1 MEIDGKKSS
10 LTNGEYFKTIG
21 ETQLTIFSNTI
32 KAFLEY
38 DVILKYGN
46 PADYNRRV
54 MASYLAQGGGNND
67 IVNPIVFNPYVK
79 DSLPSSLNT
88 TTLEASKSRYPN
100 VWRVLETEVGF
111 STIPNLIYD
120 NNGSYI
126 TDFFIDNDIEFTENN
141 VVLLAPIIKMYATQ
155 KLYTPTLSRAQFK
168 SSVQTYLGL
177 TSEFQNNVLNQILTR
192 VRKDLPNQQELPERA
207 IQSVIDGQQSK
218 VENYEV
224 FKALNDKW
232 IAGSDYTSKT
242 LFEDIMF
249 LDRASRNI
257 GDTIIIDIFDLKNI
271 LSENSLNMEMSVF
284 TFMSGILIKNK
295 FNVMPLPAYV
305 NFYNIQEVDGTT
317 IPQPEGSLEFADN
330 MWGTFLNVDYR
341 KSGPKMICF
350 YAGQPS
356 THLDLPKG
364 NSRFR
369 DDAFDLRRASDNPL
383 IENPANKKDYAIS
396 NKCVGFNVDVGNRN
410 QNIFYS
416 IDIGM
421 DSGKATSE
429 SIQTQLNMIDQ
440 ANGKNTATQNV
451 SLYNLYKQRSYQCTV
466 RCLGNALLQPTMYF
480 NLRHVPMFNGPY
492 FITQVDHVITAGS
505 FQTSFTGI
513 RQGIYDLPS
522 INSFLQSINQN
533 LLTKIESLVKN
544 SKDDVTAKAITNV
557 DKSKYVSQAGGS
569 TAAAQNSCRN
579 NLAVAYDS
587 WGDVQSSTTMSIT
600 LDDFVKELEK
610 KTNNPDLQ
618 VLIYMICYAKTFDQN
633 KFYGYANNYANV
645 TLTTDYGATGNGYFS
660 PKKYS
665 CVNIPNS
672 TGTKTSQ
679 PIANF
684 NTIGD
689 FFDFMIARLL
699 PRVNQVFVDGMG
711 ITKYYVCYWPISN
724 VAESYYDSHT
734 SEFKTLEAT
743 FDKAF
748 KSAGDAGL
756 NVEATTKLKVANAT
770 QKKKIADTLA
780 GVVTPPNS
788 LNTTTNVIPS
798 CPPPTITSFSPLTG
812 VSGTILTI
820 VGNNLDEVTGITI
833 NNVTTTTGIT
843 ILNAFNISVVVPY
856 SNTITVGNNP
866 IIIKG
871 THGNSTTTGNFT
883 YNPNQKTPTPP
894 PPIPGAPPNVN
905 TQPQQ
910 TGPLPLVGTTTYN
923 PNGGASTLRVSIN
936 PAAGDWIMV
945 DNNIRWSWKIDKR
958 VLGPNNTV
966 ETVTLETV
974 TDSRDLEGYLSND
987 KKIFYITDAL
997 LLAELKN
1004 SSNVSDAEINNA
1016 SVIYSKIQFV
1026 AISPDKPDAFQSFQF
1041 TLKFI

>member
-1 MEIDGKKSS
+1 
-10 LTNGEYFKTIG
+10 
-21 ETQLTIFSNTI
+21 
-32 KAFLEY
+32 
-38 DVILKYGN
+38 
-46 PADYNRRV
+46 
-54 MASYLAQGGGNND
+54 
-67 IVNPIVFNPYVK
+67 
-79 DSLPSSLNT
+79 
-88 TTLEASKSRYPN
+88 
-100 VWRVLETEVGF
+100 
-111 STIPNLIYD
+111 
-120 NNGSYI
+120 
-126 TDFFIDNDIEFTENN
+126 
-141 VVLLAPIIKMYATQ
+141 
-155 KLYTPTLSRAQFK
+155 
-168 SSVQTYLGL
+168 
-177 TSEFQNNVLNQILTR
+177 
-192 VRKDLPNQQELPERA
+192 
-207 IQSVIDGQQSK
+207 
-218 VENYEV
+218 
-224 FKALNDKW
+224 
-232 IAGSDYTSKT
+232 
-242 LFEDIMF
+242 
-249 LDRASRNI
+249 
-257 GDTIIIDIFDLKNI
+257 
-271 LSENSLNMEMSVF
+271 
-284 TFMSGILIKNK
+284 
-295 FNVMPLPAYV
+295 
-305 NFYNIQEVDGTT
+305 
-317 IPQPEGSLEFADN
+317 
-330 MWGTFLNVDYR
+330 
-341 KSGPKMICF
+341 
-350 YAGQPS
+350 
-356 THLDLPKG
+356 
-364 NSRFR
+364 
-369 DDAFDLRRASDNPL
+369 
-383 IENPANKKDYAIS
+383 
-396 NKCVGFNVDVGNRN
+396 
-410 QNIFYS
+410 
-416 IDIGM
+416 
-421 DSGKATSE
+421 
-429 SIQTQLNMIDQ
+429 
-440 ANGKNTATQNV
+440 
-451 SLYNLYKQRSYQCTV
+451 
-466 RCLGNALLQPTMYF
+466 
-480 NLRHVPMFNGPY
+480 
-492 FITQVDHVITAGS
+492 
-505 FQTSFTGI
+505 
-513 RQGIYDLPS
+513 
-522 INSFLQSINQN
+522 
-533 LLTKIESLVKN
+533 
-544 SKDDVTAKAITNV
+544 
-557 DKSKYVSQAGGS
+557 
-569 TAAAQNSCRN
+569 
-579 NLAVAYDS
+579 
-587 WGDVQSSTTMSIT
+587 MSIT
-600 LDDFVKELEK
+600 IDDFVKELEK
-610 KTNNPDLQ
+610 KTSNPDLQ

>member
-1 MEIDGKKSS
+1 
-10 LTNGEYFKTIG
+10 
-21 ETQLTIFSNTI
+21 
-32 KAFLEY
+32 
-38 DVILKYGN
+38 
-46 PADYNRRV
+46 
-54 MASYLAQGGGNND
+54 
-67 IVNPIVFNPYVK
+67 
-79 DSLPSSLNT
+79 
-88 TTLEASKSRYPN
+88 
-100 VWRVLETEVGF
+100 
-111 STIPNLIYD
+111 
-120 NNGSYI
+120 
-126 TDFFIDNDIEFTENN
+126 
-141 VVLLAPIIKMYATQ
+141 
-155 KLYTPTLSRAQFK
+155 
-168 SSVQTYLGL
+168 
-177 TSEFQNNVLNQILTR
+177 
-192 VRKDLPNQQELPERA
+192 
-207 IQSVIDGQQSK
+207 
-218 VENYEV
+218 
-224 FKALNDKW
+224 
-232 IAGSDYTSKT
+232 
-242 LFEDIMF
+242 
-249 LDRASRNI
+249 
-257 GDTIIIDIFDLKNI
+257 
-271 LSENSLNMEMSVF
+271 
-284 TFMSGILIKNK
+284 
-295 FNVMPLPAYV
+295 
-305 NFYNIQEVDGTT
+305 
-317 IPQPEGSLEFADN
+317 
-330 MWGTFLNVDYR
+330 
-341 KSGPKMICF
+341 
-350 YAGQPS
+350 
-356 THLDLPKG
+356 
-364 NSRFR
+364 
-369 DDAFDLRRASDNPL
+369 
-383 IENPANKKDYAIS
+383 
-396 NKCVGFNVDVGNRN
+396 
-410 QNIFYS
+410 
-416 IDIGM
+416 
-421 DSGKATSE
+421 
-429 SIQTQLNMIDQ
+429 
-440 ANGKNTATQNV
+440 
-451 SLYNLYKQRSYQCTV
+451 
-466 RCLGNALLQPTMYF
+466 
-480 NLRHVPMFNGPY
+480 
-492 FITQVDHVITAGS
+492 
-505 FQTSFTGI
+505 
-513 RQGIYDLPS
+513 
-522 INSFLQSINQN
+522 
-533 LLTKIESLVKN
+533 
-544 SKDDVTAKAITNV
+544 
-557 DKSKYVSQAGGS
+557 
-569 TAAAQNSCRN
+569 
-579 NLAVAYDS
+579 
-587 WGDVQSSTTMSIT
+587 
-600 LDDFVKELEK
+600 
-610 KTNNPDLQ
+610 
-618 VLIYMICYAKTFDQN
+618 MICYAKTFDQT

-645 TLTTDYGATGNGYFS
+645 TLTTDYGPTGSGYFS

>member
-1 MEIDGKKSS
+1 
-10 LTNGEYFKTIG
+10 
-21 ETQLTIFSNTI
+21 
-32 KAFLEY
+32 
-38 DVILKYGN
+38 
-46 PADYNRRV
+46 
-54 MASYLAQGGGNND
+54 
-67 IVNPIVFNPYVK
+67 
-79 DSLPSSLNT
+79 
-88 TTLEASKSRYPN
+88 
-100 VWRVLETEVGF
+100 
-111 STIPNLIYD
+111 
-120 NNGSYI
+120 
-126 TDFFIDNDIEFTENN
+126 
-141 VVLLAPIIKMYATQ
+141 
-155 KLYTPTLSRAQFK
+155 
-168 SSVQTYLGL
+168 
-177 TSEFQNNVLNQILTR
+177 
-192 VRKDLPNQQELPERA
+192 
-207 IQSVIDGQQSK
+207 
-218 VENYEV
+218 
-224 FKALNDKW
+224 
-232 IAGSDYTSKT
+232 
-242 LFEDIMF
+242 
-249 LDRASRNI
+249 
-257 GDTIIIDIFDLKNI
+257 
-271 LSENSLNMEMSVF
+271 
-284 TFMSGILIKNK
+284 
-295 FNVMPLPAYV
+295 
-305 NFYNIQEVDGTT
+305 
-317 IPQPEGSLEFADN
+317 
-330 MWGTFLNVDYR
+330 
-341 KSGPKMICF
+341 
-350 YAGQPS
+350 
-356 THLDLPKG
+356 
-364 NSRFR
+364 
-369 DDAFDLRRASDNPL
+369 
-383 IENPANKKDYAIS
+383 
-396 NKCVGFNVDVGNRN
+396 
-410 QNIFYS
+410 
-416 IDIGM
+416 
-421 DSGKATSE
+421 
-429 SIQTQLNMIDQ
+429 MIDQ

-974 TDSRDLEGYLSND
+974 TDSRDLEGYLSNE

>member
-1 MEIDGKKSS
+1 
-10 LTNGEYFKTIG
+10 
-21 ETQLTIFSNTI
+21 
-32 KAFLEY
+32 
-38 DVILKYGN
+38 
-46 PADYNRRV
+46 
-54 MASYLAQGGGNND
+54 
-67 IVNPIVFNPYVK
+67 
-79 DSLPSSLNT
+79 
-88 TTLEASKSRYPN
+88 
-100 VWRVLETEVGF
+100 
-111 STIPNLIYD
+111 
-120 NNGSYI
+120 
-126 TDFFIDNDIEFTENN
+126 
-141 VVLLAPIIKMYATQ
+141 
-155 KLYTPTLSRAQFK
+155 
-168 SSVQTYLGL
+168 
-177 TSEFQNNVLNQILTR
+177 
-192 VRKDLPNQQELPERA
+192 
-207 IQSVIDGQQSK
+207 
-218 VENYEV
+218 
-224 FKALNDKW
+224 
-232 IAGSDYTSKT
+232 
-242 LFEDIMF
+242 
-249 LDRASRNI
+249 
-257 GDTIIIDIFDLKNI
+257 
-271 LSENSLNMEMSVF
+271 
-284 TFMSGILIKNK
+284 
-295 FNVMPLPAYV
+295 
-305 NFYNIQEVDGTT
+305 
-317 IPQPEGSLEFADN
+317 
-330 MWGTFLNVDYR
+330 
-341 KSGPKMICF
+341 MICF

-396 NKCVGFNVDVGNRN
+396 NRCVGFNVDAGNRN

-416 IDIGM
+416 IEIGM

-492 FITQVDHVITAGS
+492 FITQVDHVITAGN
-505 FQTSFTGI
+505 FQTSFTGV

-522 INSFLQSINQN
+522 INNFLQSINQN

-557 DKSKYVSQAGGS
+557 DKSKYISQAGGS

-579 NLAVAYDS
+579 NLAVPYQS
-587 WGDVQSSTTMSIT
+587 FGDVQSSTTMSIT

-610 KTNNPDLQ
+610 KTSNPDLQ
-618 VLIYMICYAKTFDQN
+618 VLIYMICYAKTFDQT

-645 TLTTDYGATGNGYFS
+645 TLTTDYGPTGNGYFS
-660 PKKYS
+660 GKKYS

-711 ITKYYVCYWPISN
+711 ITKYYVCHWPVSN
-724 VAESYYDSHT
+724 VSESYYDSNI
-734 SEFKTLEAT
+734 SEFKTLEET

-756 NVEATTKLKVANAT
+756 NVEATTKLKVATTN
-770 QKKKIADTLA
+770 QKKKNNNTLA
-780 GVVTPPNS
+780 GVTTPANN
-788 LNTTTNVIPS
+788 LNTTTNVVPS

-856 SNTITVGNNP
+856 SNTIFVETNP
-866 IIIKG
+866 VILKG
-871 THGNSTTTGNFT
+871 IHGNSITFLLSEFT
-883 YNPNQKTPTPP
+883 YNPNQQTPTTPSQ
-894 PPIPGAPPNVN
+894 IPGAPPNVN

-910 TGPLPLVGTTTYN
+910 TGPLPLSGTTTYN
-923 PNGGASTLRVSIN
+923 TNGGDSTLTVTIN
-936 PAAGDWIMV
+936 PAAGNWIMV
-945 DNNIRWSWKIDKR
+945 DNSIRWSWKIDKR
-958 VLGPNNTV
+958 VLGANNAV
-966 ETVTLETV
+966 ENITLETE
-974 TDSRDLEGYLSND
+974 TDNRDLEGYLSND
-987 KKIFYITDAL
+987 KKTFYITDDL

-1004 SSNVSDAEINNA
+1004 SSALSDDEINNA

-1026 AISPDKPDAFQSFQF
+1026 AVSPDKYVKYNTTNNLDDVIPDAFQSFQF
-1041 TLKFI
+1041 ILKFI